1 MDSAIQSAIPD
12 FLELLG
18 LDEEPVG
25 LFYTDKQP
33 EDGSFPKQCE
43 TPTREREQAGEIDWP
58 GVFGKFSCVM
68 RHILMARKQKKAAW
82 FAADHF
88 GCPGAAFW
96 LGFIKPQTD
105 TIINYISAGIPGWS
119 EGELYCESPEA
130 LGQVFQGIDPRPA
143 PKPYLVIK
151 PLSLFTEDEEPEL
164 VIFFT
169 RPEPLGGLH
178 QLAFFVTNDPEVV
191 QSPWASS
198 CGTIVTWP
206 LRYLSQGLNKAV
218 TGGWDPS
225 ARKFFKVDE
234 LSFTVPYA
242 MFQDMV
248 ARGKDSFLDREAW
261 LKTVRKKI
269 ARSKQ
274 VWSKEK

>member
-1 MDSAIQSAIPD
+1 MDTAIQRAIPE

-33 EDGSFPKQCE
+33 DEGTVPKPCE

-58 GVFGKFSCVM
+58 GVFGNFSCVM
-68 RHILMARKQKKAAW
+68 RHILIARKQKTAAW

-105 TIINYISAGIPGWS
+105 TIINYVSAGIPGWS
-119 EGELYCESPEA
+119 EGELYCESPDS
-130 LGQVFQGIDPRPA
+130 LSQVFQTIDPRPA

-151 PLSLFTEDEEPEL
+151 PLSLFTEDEEPEV

-191 QSPWASS
+191 QSPWASG
-198 CGTIVTWP
+198 CGSIATWP
-206 LRYLSQGLNKAV
+206 LRYLALGKNKAV

-248 ARGKDSFLDREAW
+248 VRGKDSFLNREVW
-261 LKTVRKKI
+261 QKTVSKKI
-269 ARSKQ
+269 ERSRKA
-274 VWSKEK
+274 WSKGD